1 MNLYR
6 TVAEELVKVTPLP
19 PLEQRCRSIENL
31 NENCYQDMGRF
42 LAPDI
47 LEMLGEWLLAEYHAN
62 PNPHKARLEEYPVL
76 SKDQLKR
83 RKRKTVLVSEETAL
97 STLAYHIQNN
107 STIRKDKAYSND
119 N

>member
-6 TVAEELVKVTPLP
+6 SKAEILINSLPLP
-19 PLEQRCRSIENL
+19 ALKERCEAIEHL
-31 NENCYQDMGRF
+31 NEECYQKLGRF

-47 LEMLGEWLLAEYHAN
+47 LEMLGEWLLSEYHAN
-62 PNPHKARLEEYPVL
+62 PNPYKARNEEYPVL

-83 RKRKTVLVSEETAL
+83 RKRKTVLIAEETAL
-97 STLAYHIQNN
+97 STLAYHIKNN
-107 STIRKDKAYSND
+107 STIRKNGAYSTD